1 MDSVIFT
8 FNIDATPTMYSTR
21 RPNFHLPMG
30 REVKRPLQPRQT
42 CGVMEVD
49 KLDLTREFQ
58 P

>member
-1 MDSVIFT
+1 MDSVNFR
-8 FNIDATPTMYSTR
+8 FNIDPTPTMYSTR

-30 REVKRPLQPRQT
+30 REVKRRLEPRQT
-42 CGVMEVD
+42 MVIMQVE